1 MWNLSH
7 RELFRQVA
15 IWVERQRTQHN
26 RDMTLAWQVA
36 NLTNAKK
43 LPSLERVLVK
53 SPSERA
59 QSAGDMKSVLY
70 ELSKRYGG
78 DVRKVPMDG

>member
-1 MWNLSH
+1 MSH
-7 RELFRQVA
+7 RELFRRVV
-15 IWVERQRTQHN
+15 IWSEKQRNQHN

-43 LPSLERVLVK
+43 LPSLDRVLVK
-53 SPSERA
+53 SPSERV
-59 QSAGDMKSVLY
+59 QSAGEMQSVLH

-78 DVRKVPMDG
+78 KVRRVTMDG